1 MSIGLITLIVSFVV
15 LLILGFPIAFSLL
28 GATIL
33 YILCTGAPLTI
44 VSQRLFEGM
53 NGFPLLA
60 VPFFLMCGQFMLK
73 GKLLDP
79 LIEAA
84 EAFVGHIRGALA
96 MVNVIVSLPLGS
108 IIGLAL
114 ADVTS
119 LGSILIPAMKKE
131 GYDAD
136 FSAAVTAASSLL
148 GPMFPPSVLMILYAM
163 AVGRTSIA
171 GLFLAAVIP
180 AILVCAVQCIVTYIL
195 CVKRNYPRHPKV
207 GWKEKISRL
216 KRALPAL
223 GLPVVI
229 LGTIFGRVCSVTE
242 ASALGALYAFILTVV
257 VYRNVNFSEVINI
270 VFQAGLTTGL
280 VLLLA
285 GAATVTGWVIA
296 NEQVVHSAVAIIGN
310 WSPWLFLLAL
320 NIILLLNGC
329 FMDDYASVL
338 LYSPIIAPI
347 AWHLGIHPLHIGF
360 VICMNLVIGLSTP
373 PFGIVLFVAS
383 PIAGVKFEKTARAA
397 LPLILA
403 TIGVLLLVTYVPQI
417 CLFLPRL
424 FGFY

>member
-1 MSIGLITLIVSFVV
+1 MSMGLIILLVSFAI
-15 LLILGFPIAFSLL
+15 LLFLGFPIAFCLL
-28 GATIL
+28 GATVFYIL
-33 YILCTGAPLTI
+33 YTGIPLTVI
-44 VSQRLFEGM
+44 SQRLFEGM

-60 VPFFLMCGQFMLK
+60 VPFFLICGQFMLK

-79 LIEAA
+79 LIDAA
-84 EAFVGHIRGALA
+84 EAFIGHIRGGLA
-96 MVNVIVSLPLGS
+96 MVNVVVSLPLGS

-148 GPMFPPSVLMILYAM
+148 GPTFPPSVLMILYAM
-163 AVGRTSIA
+163 AAGRTSIA

-180 AILVCAVQCIVTYIL
+180 AILVCIVQCIVTYII

-216 KRALPAL
+216 KKALPAL

-242 ASALGALYAFILTVV
+242 ASALGALYAFILAVV
-257 VYRNVNFSEVINI
+257 IYRSVNFSEVINI
-270 VFQAGLTTGL
+270 IFQAGLTTGL

-285 GAATVTGWVIA
+285 GAATVTGWIIA
-296 NEQVVHSAVAIIGN
+296 NEQVVHNAITAVGKWPA
-310 WSPWLFLLAL
+310 WVFLLML
-320 NIILLLNGC
+320 NIILLINGC

-347 AWHLGIHPLHIGF
+347 AWHLGINPIHIGLI
-360 VICMNLVIGLSTP
+360 VCMNLVIGLCTP

-383 PIAGVKFEKTARAA
+383 PMAGVKFEATARAVA
-397 LPLILA
+397 PLILA